1 MKLTESGNDRSE
13 QLLVMPTEQATDCW
27 RALEWNAM
35 FEGPAGF
42 LDFLQEPINRH
53 IVAQQSYD

>member
-42 LDFLQEPINRH
+42 LDMN
-53 IVAQQSYD
+53 Y